1 MNRGSV
7 QDRIRQDRVRQG
19 RARQERARQD
29 RTGQVMAAPGR
40 SLQGVQRCLC
50 AVLSSN
56 DHSACTLYLV
66 YLGSTKRQQ
75 VATGSA

>member
-29 RTGQVMAAPGR
+29 RARQGRTGQVMAAPGR
-40 SLQGVQRCLC
+40 SLQGVQRC
-50 AVLSSN
+50 
-56 DHSACTLYLV
+56 
-66 YLGSTKRQQ
+66 
-75 VATGSA
+75 